1 MKNQIEIIEKFILRS
16 LVKIKKKYKNFDK
29 KQSFFDQSMDS
40 LDFMKLTFLIE
51 KKYKIKFSSRDFNK
65 IQSITNVVKFIK
77 RKL

>member
-16 LVKIKKKYKNFDK
+16 LVKIKKKYKNFNK
-29 KQSFFDQSMDS
+29 KKSFFDQSMDS

-65 IQSITNVVKFIK
+65 IQSINNVVKFIK
-77 RKL
+77 KKL